1 MSKVKIILD
10 SWMYCEHHYRGPEED
25 CRDAVIE
32 IVDSGMSG
40 VYEND
45 ARYLCKDCAR
55 ELETELLDAVKA
67 LEEDGLNESI

>member
-1 MSKVKIILD
+1 MSKVNIILD

-32 IVDSGMSG
+32 IVDSSMMEA
-40 VYEND
+40 YETD

-55 ELETELLDAVKA
+55 ELATELLNAVKV